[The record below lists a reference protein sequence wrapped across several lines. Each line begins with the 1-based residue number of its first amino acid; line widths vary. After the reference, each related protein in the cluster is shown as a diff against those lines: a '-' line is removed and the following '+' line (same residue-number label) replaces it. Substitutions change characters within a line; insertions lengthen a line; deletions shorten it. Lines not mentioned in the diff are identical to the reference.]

1 MPTDLRYDLDYLKNE
16 WERMGLGLGLDYEF
30 SKAN

>member
-16 WERMGLGLGLDYEF
+16 WERMGLGLDYEF